1 MSRKRI
7 VVTTLLA
14 AAGLAA
20 LYVGTDL
27 RRAYQRIAGGGSRVL
42 PSPWG
47 EIEYLRGGSGP
58 TVLVIHG
65 SGGGFDQ
72 GELIAKAVLGEDF
85 AWIAPS
91 RFGYLRSALAA
102 QASFD
107 QQAAAY
113 AHLLDT
119 LGIERVAVLA
129 LSHGGPSAL
138 LFALQHPERVAS
150 LTLLSCGVASA
161 VDENQAQ
168 ANEKGD
174 RLKMIF
180 EHDLAYWTVSHLM
193 KKQLMR
199 LMGAD
204 DAVIASLS
212 EKQRELVNE
221 VIDRMNP
228 VAPRSAGVAFD
239 NRAPMPNERIAGIR
253 VPTLILHATDD
264 GLQLYRNAE
273 YAAAHIPGS
282 RLRRFER
289 GGHLLVAVEQVAIQ
303 EETRSFILASFA
315 SHGP

>member
-7 VVTTLLA
+7 AITSVLA
-14 AAGLAA
+14 AASLAA
-20 LYVGTDL
+20 LYVGLDL
-27 RRAYQRIAGGGSRVL
+27 RRAYQRIANGGSQVV

-47 EIEYLRGGSGP
+47 DLEYLRGGSGP
-58 TVLVIHG
+58 PVLVIHG

-72 GELIAKAVLGEDF
+72 GELIARAVLGEGF

-91 RFGYLRSALAA
+91 RFGYLRSALPAE
-102 QASFD
+102 ASFD
-107 QQAAAY
+107 LQAAAY
-113 AHLLDT
+113 LHLLDS

-138 LFALQHPERVAS
+138 LFALHHPERVSS

-161 VDENQAQ
+161 ADENQAE
-168 ANEKGD
+168 ANAKGD

-180 EHDLAYWTVSHLM
+180 EHDLAYWAVSHLM
-193 KKQLMR
+193 KKQLIR

-212 EKQRELVNE
+212 ERQRELVE
-221 VIDRMNP
+221 AVIDRMNP

-239 NRAPMPNERIAGIR
+239 NQATLPNERIAGIK

-289 GGHLLVAVEQVAIQ
+289 GGHLLVAVEQEAVQ
-303 EETRSFILASFA
+303 GETRRFILANFGSD
-315 SHGP
+315 